1 MKYIETPLNED
12 VVITLKAGDRV
23 MLSGFIYTARD
34 AAHKKLYALLEK
46 NEEPPFPL
54 EGSVLFYVGPTPA
67 PPGKLIGSAGPTT
80 SMRMDPYTPFML
92 EKGIK
97 GFIGKGA
104 RSPEV
109 RQALQ
114 EHKGIYFA
122 ATGGAGA
129 LLAQTIKEVEIIAYP
144 ELGPEAIRKLKVE
157 NMPLLVIYDAFGGD
171 LYTEG
176 VTRYKTK

>member
-1 MKYIETPLNED
+1 MKYIETPLMED
-12 VVITLKAGDRV
+12 VVMTLKAGDRV
-23 MLSGFIYTARD
+23 MLSGYIYTARD
-34 AAHKKLYALLEK
+34 AAHKKLFALLEK
-46 NEEPPFPL
+46 NEKPPFPL

-80 SMRMDPYTPFML
+80 SMRMDPYTPFLL

-157 NMPLLVIYDAFGGD
+157 NMPLLVIYDAFEGD

-176 VTRYKTK
+176 VRSYKTK

>member
-1 MKYIETPLNED
+1 MKYIETPLKED
-12 VVITLKAGDRV
+12 VVLTLKAGNRV
-23 MLSGFIYTARD
+23 MLSGYIYTARD
-34 AAHKKLYALLEK
+34 AAHKKLHALLKK
-46 NEEPPFPL
+46 NEEPPFSL

-67 PPGKLIGSAGPTT
+67 PPGRLIGSAGPTT
-80 SMRMDPYTPFML
+80 SMRMDPYTPFLL

-129 LLAQTIKEVEIIAYP
+129 LLAQTIKEVDVIAYP

-176 VTRYKTK
+176 VMAYKTK